1 MESMMPCEMILNG
14 KVALVTGSSRGIGR
28 FIAQRLA
35 AAGATVVVTG
45 RSASAPATG
54 IRFGQANA
62 IPGTLAETVSLI
74 EAAYGKAIAI
84 ATDLED
90 SGQRDGLIDR
100 AVEAAGG
107 LDILV
112 NNAGYA
118 DYSRIEDMPLDTFDR
133 TYDHYVRVP
142 FVLSQAAIRHMKP
155 RGAGWIVNIGS
166 VTAYPPI
173 RPYLDYA
180 KQGGDTVYASC
191 KAAIHQFTRGLA
203 AEMIDHNV
211 AVNCVGPSTAIRTP
225 GADALIPA
233 DYPTEDPAYIAETV
247 LAMCQLPAA
256 ERTGLVAF
264 SMHYPH
270 ATGLKVWSLDGQ
282 SEMPSAEIPI
292 YAHPATS
299 HNGL

>member
-1 MESMMPCEMILNG
+1 MSGSPDLSG

-35 AAGATVVVTG
+35 SAGATVVVTG
-45 RSASAPATG
+45 RSATAPAAG
-54 IRFGQANA
+54 IRFGEQTAV
-62 IPGTLAETVSLI
+62 PGTLAETVALI
-74 EAAYGKAIAI
+74 EDAGGKAIAL

-90 SGQRDGLIDR
+90 PAERDSLIER
-100 AVEAAGG
+100 AVAAAGQI
-107 LDILV
+107 DILV

-118 DYSRIEDMPLDTFDR
+118 DYARVEDMAMATFDR
-133 TYDHYVRVP
+133 TIDHYLRAP
-142 FVLSQAAIRHMKP
+142 FALSQAAIRHMKP
-155 RGAGWIVNIGS
+155 RGAGWIVNLGS

-180 KQGGDTVYASC
+180 KQGGDTIYASS
-191 KAAIHQFTRGLA
+191 KAAIHHFTRALA
-203 AEMIDHNV
+203 AEMVDANI

-247 LAMCQLPAA
+247 LAMCHLPAA
-256 ERTGLVAF
+256 ERTGLIAF
-264 SMHYPH
+264 SMHFPH
-270 ATGLKVWSLDGQ
+270 AMGLRVKSLDGKNDL
-282 SEMPSAEIPI
+282 PPAEIPA

-299 HNGL
+299 HDGL